1 MAGVAANKM
10 TSMGEA
16 GMLFSIVMELLTA
29 WLEDLGPLA
38 DHDVAYRALP
48 RLLDHQP
55 ADSSD
60 IFAISLSTA
69 QANPADLA
77 RVCRWMRV
85 LSYSGV
91 EIPWEL
97 LLPLVDLQA
106 RSPAFTCDDS
116 AYGASAEAKLDLVIA
131 INSNRAVIEP
141 QTFAST
147 CSQLAIGVFSDVG
160 KDGKMEPLELELLKR
175 TMLLILQAYGVP
187 VDEIAETTLDVGMSS
202 TGQPPITVKKHQNPI
217 PNVRFPLN
225 ADMVVGAAT
234 LLERSSCPTEMVLDF
249 LWLLS
254 AKASMVDD
262 PVGFL
267 HHTCPKI
274 YGMIWPLIGLPIDRR
289 SRARVLLKL
298 LSVNSA
304 PLERIIHTQLE
315 FSPEARTQ
323 ARERLLTFILEL
335 ADTSVN
341 YELSNWR
348 AATVG
353 LILLFFDVLL
363 DPKDVI
369 PDNIIILKTLQPT
382 QLNAM
387 SMCFEE
393 HLVKGSDERRLVLL
407 TKLSR
412 LRMSIPQWAIIS
424 WTTVDELLAEE
435 VASLTQ
441 FKRARQ
447 SQTDSGLV
455 DSQNVAYS
463 LISLGLEMLAA
474 GVSITWITAQRFQQR
489 VAAACALPWFN
500 PPVFTAVVLPGL
512 RSVLDSPIRIMI
524 AGETFESKVK
534 KTVLVGS
541 LFVPVVIDFAQEL
554 KKYDA
559 AVQRILLDIL
569 MVTFFKQDV
578 TRVELSTYS
587 AVQKIA
593 DFVLTDECS
602 ENRLLAL
609 QVLQIAVAKV
619 ERDKII
625 RAVPPAFN
633 TVAKALVKELEAEY
647 GDPAVVEQSQLFL
660 WNIVKSFGRS
670 GLYLQLFR
678 NESESYD
685 PSSPDVTS
693 LAKALQILHSEQER
707 EALPQASLFDNVFH
721 DLLDVTKRPRRQVI
735 HIIEAFA
742 RFATAFEGHLTEEA
756 AQDFGTFIN
765 RLSKLIAEWSF
776 DFDPNPILQSCAK
789 ILDLAPSASL
799 VPLLSQVS
807 TILNHCMG
815 HFAVKRATAIR
826 LLESGETA
834 SRKAQTENQIRI
846 VLFEMA
852 GAAINGLAVTPEGL
866 YTLLKY
872 LTSDAFSRPTPDSQV
887 SPEQIRVLSDAS
899 AGCVHI
905 LRNGHPTLESK
916 LMSAEVLLGV
926 LNEAGT
932 VLCQAEM
939 VVPGAISRNLTQL
952 TLDAASSQVY
962 FFIYLLLSSLDLRM
976 GRARSRLLSLY
987 PLLSRATSLCLR
999 AASDYMSL
1007 QDVESHGTSL
1017 ISLAFMV
1024 MRLALL
1030 AVRDGPV
1037 SNEDGEKEAGGE
1049 DAVNILWIRIWP
1061 EWIRLFRSVFLDL
1074 LIFLGV
1080 IQSPILIRHT
1090 ESLSVNLAM
1099 LVQYQETSGV
1109 TSSGKLQKATQI
1121 MEKVGTLSVVGVAD
1135 RVGIVE
1141 SLKADLLATERMKV
1155 LNR

>member
-1 MAGVAANKM
+1 MSEM
-10 TSMGEA
+10 Q
-16 GMLFSIVMELLTA
+16 
-29 WLEDLGPLA
+29 
-38 DHDVAYRALP
+38 DVAYRALP

-447 SQTDSGLV
+447 V
-455 DSQNVAYS
+455 N
-463 LISLGLEMLAA
+463 
-474 GVSITWITAQRFQQR
+474 W
-489 VAAACALPWFN
+489 
-500 PPVFTAVVLPGL
+500 
-512 RSVLDSPIRIMI
+512 
-524 AGETFESKVK
+524 
-534 KTVLVGS
+534 
-541 LFVPVVIDFAQEL
+541 
-554 KKYDA
+554 
-559 AVQRILLDIL
+559 
-569 MVTFFKQDV
+569 
-578 TRVELSTYS
+578 
-587 AVQKIA
+587 
-593 DFVLTDECS
+593 
-602 ENRLLAL
+602 
-609 QVLQIAVAKV
+609 
-619 ERDKII
+619 
-625 RAVPPAFN
+625 
-633 TVAKALVKELEAEY
+633 
-647 GDPAVVEQSQLFL
+647 
-660 WNIVKSFGRS
+660 
-670 GLYLQLFR
+670 
-678 NESESYD
+678 
-685 PSSPDVTS
+685 
-693 LAKALQILHSEQER
+693 
-707 EALPQASLFDNVFH
+707 
-721 DLLDVTKRPRRQVI
+721 
-735 HIIEAFA
+735 
-742 RFATAFEGHLTEEA
+742 
-756 AQDFGTFIN
+756 
-765 RLSKLIAEWSF
+765 
-776 DFDPNPILQSCAK
+776 
-789 ILDLAPSASL
+789 
-799 VPLLSQVS
+799 
-807 TILNHCMG
+807 TI
-815 HFAVKRATAIR
+815 F
-826 LLESGETA
+826 
-834 SRKAQTENQIRI
+834 
-846 VLFEMA
+846 
-852 GAAINGLAVTPEGL
+852 
-866 YTLLKY
+866 
-872 LTSDAFSRPTPDSQV
+872 
-887 SPEQIRVLSDAS
+887 
-899 AGCVHI
+899 
-905 LRNGHPTLESK
+905 
-916 LMSAEVLLGV
+916 
-926 LNEAGT
+926 
-932 VLCQAEM
+932 
-939 VVPGAISRNLTQL
+939 
-952 TLDAASSQVY
+952 
-962 FFIYLLLSSLDLRM
+962 
-976 GRARSRLLSLY
+976 
-987 PLLSRATSLCLR
+987 
-999 AASDYMSL
+999 
-1007 QDVESHGTSL
+1007 
-1017 ISLAFMV
+1017 
-1024 MRLALL
+1024 
-1030 AVRDGPV
+1030 
-1037 SNEDGEKEAGGE
+1037 
-1049 DAVNILWIRIWP
+1049 
-1061 EWIRLFRSVFLDL
+1061 
-1074 LIFLGV
+1074 
-1080 IQSPILIRHT
+1080 
-1090 ESLSVNLAM
+1090 
-1099 LVQYQETSGV
+1099 
-1109 TSSGKLQKATQI
+1109 
-1121 MEKVGTLSVVGVAD
+1121 
-1135 RVGIVE
+1135 
-1141 SLKADLLATERMKV
+1141 
-1155 LNR
+1155 